1 MLEAIDLT
9 CVKGERTLFRELTFT
24 VPKGGFLSLTG
35 ENGAGKST
43 LLRLLSGLSSPD
55 NGRICWDGRDI
66 TELKEEYVAKLSYV
80 GHRNAL
86 KDDLTPIENL
96 RTTSSTLGQALTFKA
111 AQTALDSVG
120 LNRNFH
126 LFPTKVLSEGQ
137 RRRVALARL
146 WFCTRPLWLL
156 DEPFTALDSYATAT
170 LRERL
175 NAHIREGGIVV
186 MSTHQEL
193 NIDAVSVRQL
203 RLGG

>member
-1 MLEAIDLT
+1 MLQAIDLT

-24 VPKGGFLSLTG
+24 VPKGGFLSLMG

-55 NGRICWDGRDI
+55 NGRISWDGRDI
-66 TELKEEYVAKLSYV
+66 SELKDKYVAQLLYV

-96 RTTSSTLGQALTFKA
+96 RTTSSMLGQAITFKA
-111 AQTALDSVG
+111 AQTALDAVG
-120 LNRNFH
+120 LNRSCH
-126 LFPTKVLSEGQ
+126 LFSTKMLSEGQ

-156 DEPFTALDSYATAT
+156 DEPFTALDCRASEV

-175 NAHIREGGIVV
+175 NAHMRDGGLVV
-186 MSTHQEL
+186 MATHQAVD
-193 NIDAVSVRQL
+193 IDTESVRQL
-203 RLGG
+203 RLEG

>member
-55 NGRICWDGRDI
+55 SGRICWDGRDI
-66 TELKEEYVAKLSYV
+66 TELKDEYVAKLSYI

-111 AQTALDSVG
+111 AQTALDAVG

-126 LFPTKVLSEGQ
+126 LFSTKVLSEGQ

-186 MSTHQEL
+186 MSTHQEF

>member
-55 NGRICWDGRDI
+55 SGRICWDGRDI
-66 TELKEEYVAKLSYV
+66 TELKEEYVAKLSYI

-111 AQTALDSVG
+111 AQTALDAVG

-126 LFPTKVLSEGQ
+126 LFSTKVLSEGQ

-186 MSTHQEL
+186 MSTHQEF

>member
-1 MLEAIDLT
+1 MLQAIELT
-9 CVKGERTLFRELTFT
+9 CIKGERVLFRDLSFA
-24 VPKGGFLSLTG
+24 VPAGGFLSVMG
-35 ENGAGKST
+35 DNGSGKST

-55 NGRICWDGRDI
+55 GGRICWDGRDI
-66 TELKEEYVAKLSYV
+66 TELKDQYVAQLSYL

-96 RTTSSTLGQALTFKA
+96 RATSSMLGQALTFKA
-111 AQTALDSVG
+111 ARTALDAVG

-126 LFPTKVLSEGQ
+126 LFSTKLLSEGQ

-146 WFCTRPLWLL
+146 WFCRRPLWLL
-156 DEPFTALDSYATAT
+156 DEPFTALDSHATAT

-175 NAHIREGGIVV
+175 NAHVSAGGLVV
-186 MSTHQEL
+186 MSTHHDVG
-193 NIDAVSVRQL
+193 IDSGSARQL